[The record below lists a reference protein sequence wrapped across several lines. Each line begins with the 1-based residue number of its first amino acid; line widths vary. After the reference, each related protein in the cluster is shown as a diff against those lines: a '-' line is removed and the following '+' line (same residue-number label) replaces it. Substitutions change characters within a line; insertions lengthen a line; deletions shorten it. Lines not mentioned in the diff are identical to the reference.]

1 MNQSQGALE
10 GLLAQFTRSGAQSPA
25 SVTEG
30 GQAANN
36 NAILWLLMQQQQ
48 QQQQSQQ
55 AQPQQRVQQ
64 SPDWGQ
70 LIASLTTDPNT
81 AQQVGP
87 ILAALAAK
95 GGAAVAP
102 GQDAD
107 PRSAQ
112 GVAGLRAA
120 AQASGGETGSD
131 GAASGGAF
139 TEVPQRPAQ
148 SKDGDA
154 AGAPSY
160 PKESPQDYSNLASLL
175 QMA

>member
-1 MNQSQGALE
+1 MNQNQGALE

-30 GQAANN
+30 GQAAGN
-36 NAILWLLMQQQQ
+36 NALLWLLMQQQQ
-48 QQQQSQQ
+48 NQQ

-70 LIASLTTDPNT
+70 LIASLTSDPNT

-95 GGAAVAP
+95 GGTAVAP

-139 TEVPQRPAQ
+139 TEVPQRPTQ
-148 SKDGDA
+148 SKDGDTA
-154 AGAPSY
+154 AAPSY

>member
-10 GLLAQFTRSGAQSPA
+10 GLLAQFARSGAQSPA

-30 GQAANN
+30 GQAPGNN
-36 NAILWLLMQQQQ
+36 PLLWLLMQ

-70 LIASLTTDPNT
+70 LIASLTADPNT

-95 GGAAVAP
+95 GGPAAAP

-131 GAASGGAF
+131 GAVSGGAF

-154 AGAPSY
+154 AAPSTY
-160 PKESPQDYSNLASLL
+160 PKESPQDYSHLASLL